1 MSADVRITAEP
12 IDNGRCKFLVS
23 EPIHAGG
30 VRRFASPD
38 EARGS
43 PLPEAIFA
51 IPGADVSEGIVSG
64 NLGTGGKRN
73 PPPRPGG
80 GKAGGPAS
88 RAAPAGGQPAGA
100 GQAVA
105 P

>member
-1 MSADVRITAEP
+1 MDVPGCRRPAEP

-30 VRRFASPD
+30 ARRFASPD

-51 IPGADVSEGIVSG
+51 IPGAGVSEGIVSG
-64 NLGTGGKRN
+64 HLVTVVERN
-73 PPPRPGG
+73 PPPWPAG
-80 GKAGGPAS
+80 GKAGRPAA
-88 RAAPAGGQPAGA
+88 RPRLAGRQPA
-100 GQAVA
+100 
-105 P
+105 

>member
-12 IDNGRCKFLVS
+12 IDNSRCKFLVS

-51 IPGADVSEGIVSG
+51 IPGADVREGIVSG
-64 NLGTGGKRN
+64 YPVTGVKRN
-73 PPPRPGG
+73 PAPRPVV
-80 GKAGGPAS
+80 GKAGGPAIP
-88 RAAPAGGQPAGA
+88 APLPGGQTAGA
-100 GQAVA
+100 GQPV
-105 P
+105 